1 MLGKMIPK
9 LGNFFKFVK
18 TLQTEEF
25 NKSREFELLA
35 NSGGALGKTKR
46 KRKFIEKS
54 ELIEKANEELR
65 SGSIT
70 AMAFINRM
78 VFPKNKIVT
87 EMEPDEDL
95 FEDHSYL
102 EEEDEGDE
110 EEIVTEPPEMPRSQ
124 ILCVICYEVEP
135 NMLLIPCKH
144 LKTCNACVLKLQ
156 AESIAKGLDKFN
168 CPICRQEVND
178 TMQVFLW

>member
-1 MLGKMIPK
+1 MILK
-9 LGNFFKFVK
+9 QGNFFKFVK
-18 TLQTEEF
+18 VLQTEEF

-35 NSGGALGKTKR
+35 NSGGALGKNKR
-46 KRKFIEKS
+46 KRKFIEKA

-70 AMAFINRM
+70 ATAFINRM
-78 VFPKNKIVT
+78 IFPKNEIVT

-95 FEDHSYL
+95 FEDQVYL
-102 EEEDEGDE
+102 EQAEEEEEDVAPVESQG
-110 EEIVTEPPEMPRSQ
+110 VPCSQ

-135 NMLLIPCKH
+135 NILTIPCKH

-156 AESIAKGLDKFN
+156 AEAIAKGLDKFR
-168 CPICRQEVND
+168 CPFCREEVND
-178 TMQVFLW
+178 TMQVFL